1 MQKMQILN
9 KNHGDLLDKIK
20 RLLLDYLEIP
30 GEIQAHENSLIKD
43 LLFQLDD
50 LFLIVVAGEYNSG
63 KSAFINAL
71 LGENYL
77 KTGITPT
84 TADIT
89 ILRYGESSESTK
101 ISAGET
107 VLHFPAPLLQA
118 VSIVDT
124 PGTNAIQREHE
135 RLTTDFIPRSDLVLF
150 ITSVDRPFTESER
163 IFLETIRNWGKKVAI
178 LMNKM
183 DILDSEEDKVE
194 VMDFVKKN
202 ATQLLGVEPRIFLI
216 SARDA
221 LKHKL
226 QFNQPDPYLSSVE
239 CFIEAT
245 LNPDEQIP
253 IKLNNPL
260 GVLDNLLNQRTKTSN
275 EELDLLQ
282 NDIQLLGDIENQI
295 ELFHEDMNR
304 SFKYRYSDIDNLL
317 LEFEKRGLEFFDN
330 TFRIARIMDLIN
342 KEKIQNEYNHL
353 VLKGLS
359 QEIDEKVENL
369 IDWLVEQDLRQWQ
382 VITSRIDQRIAK
394 YQDRILENPETR
406 QIQFERQ
413 KIIDSVR
420 RESQRVVELFDKD
433 DESRKIAEGAQ
444 MAVAASAAI
453 EVGALGLG
461 TLVTLLATTAS
472 ADLTGIL
479 LAGLTAT
486 LGFFVIPAKK
496 KQARTLFSRNITDL
510 RKKLNETLTS
520 EFATQVNHVVA
531 RINDTILPYSRFVRS
546 EQKLLENNL
555 NLFKDFDNRIEEL
568 KNKISKL

>member
-1 MQKMQILN
+1 MRILYQE
-9 KNHGDLLDKIK
+9 HGDLVERIK
-20 RLLLDYLEIP
+20 GLLLDYLETP
-30 GEIQAHENSLIKD
+30 GEIQADEKSLIKN
-43 LLFQLDD
+43 LLLQLDD
-50 LFLIVVAGEYNSG
+50 LFLIVAAGEYNSG

-71 LGENYL
+71 LGGNFL

-84 TADIT
+84 TSDIT
-89 ILRYGESSESTK
+89 ILRFGEKAETIRVSM
-101 ISAGET
+101 GEI
-107 VLHFPAPLLQA
+107 VMQFPALLLKT
-118 VSIVDT
+118 VTIVDT

-163 IFLETIRNWGKKVAI
+163 IFLETIRSWGKKVAI
-178 LMNKM
+178 LINKI
-183 DILDSEEDKVE
+183 DILDSEEDMTE
-194 VMDFVKKN
+194 VINFVKKN
-202 ATQLLGVEPRIFLI
+202 ATQLLGVEPKIFLI
-216 SARDA
+216 SAREA
-221 LKHKL
+221 LKHKS
-226 QFNQPDPYLSSVE
+226 QNNQPDQYLKKVE
-239 CFIEAT
+239 DFIEET

-260 GVLDNLLNQRTKTSN
+260 GVLRNLINQHTRTTNDKL
-275 EELDLLQ
+275 ELLQ
-282 NDIQLLGDIENQI
+282 NDIQLLADIEKQI
-295 ELFHEDMNR
+295 ELFREDMNR
-304 SFKYRYSDIDNLL
+304 NFQFRYSDIDNLL

-342 KEKIQNEYNHL
+342 KEKIQNEYNQL

-359 QEIDEKVENL
+359 REINEKVENL

-382 VITSRIDQRIAK
+382 VITNRIDIRIAK

-406 QIQFERQ
+406 QIQFERK

-420 RESQRVVELFDKD
+420 RESQRVVELFDKEE
-433 DESRKIAEGAQ
+433 ESRKIAEGAQ

-486 LGFFVIPAKK
+486 LGFFIIPAKK
-496 KQARTLFSRNITDL
+496 KQARSLFSRNITEL
-510 RKKLNETLTS
+510 RKKLNETLTN
-520 EFATQVNHVVA
+520 EFRNQVDLVIA
-531 RINDTILPYSRFVRS
+531 RINDTISPYSRFVRS
-546 EQKLLENNL
+546 EQNLLEDNL
-555 NLFKDFDNRIEEL
+555 NLFMDLENRIGEL
-568 KNKISKL
+568 KNEIPKLHFK

>member
-20 RLLLDYLEIP
+20 RILLDYLEIP
-30 GEIQAHENSLIKD
+30 GEKQARENSLIKD

-71 LGENYL
+71 LGDNYL

-84 TADIT
+84 TADIN
-89 ILRYGESSESTK
+89 ILRYGETSESTK
-101 ISAGET
+101 ISAGEM
-107 VLHFPAPLLQA
+107 VMYFPAPLLQA

-163 IFLETIRNWGKKVAI
+163 IFLETIQNWGKKVAI
-178 LMNKM
+178 LINKM
-183 DILDSEEDKVE
+183 DTLDSEEDKVE
-194 VMDFVKKN
+194 VMDFVRKN
-202 ATQLLGVEPRIFLI
+202 ATQLLGVEPKIFLI

-221 LKHKL
+221 IKHKT
-226 QFNQPDPYLSSVE
+226 QNKKPDPYLSNVE
-239 CFIEAT
+239 SFIDAT

-260 GVLDNLLNQRTKTSN
+260 GVLDNLLNQRTKTVN
-275 EELDLLQ
+275 EKLDLLQ

-304 SFKYRYSDIDNLL
+304 SFKYRYSDIDNIL

-330 TFRIARIMDLIN
+330 TFRVARIMDLIN
-342 KEKIQNEYNHL
+342 KEKIQNEYNQL

-359 QEIDEKVENL
+359 REIDEKVENL

-420 RESQRVVELFDKD
+420 RESQRVVEMFDKD
-433 DESRKIAEGAQ
+433 EESRKIAEGAQ

-486 LGFFVIPAKK
+486 LGLFIIPAKK
-496 KQARTLFSRNITDL
+496 KQARTLFSRNITAL

-520 EFATQVNHVVA
+520 EFSTQVNHVVA

-546 EQKLLENNL
+546 EQSLLENNL
-555 NLFKDFDNRIEEL
+555 ILFKEFKNRIEEL

>member
-1 MQKMQILN
+1 
-9 KNHGDLLDKIK
+9 
-20 RLLLDYLEIP
+20 
-30 GEIQAHENSLIKD
+30 
-43 LLFQLDD
+43 
-50 LFLIVVAGEYNSG
+50 VAGEYNSG

-89 ILRYGESSESTK
+89 ILRYGESSEPNK

-107 VLHFPAPLLQA
+107 IMHFPAPLLRA
-118 VSIVDT
+118 VSVVDT

-135 RLTTDFIPRSDLVLF
+135 RLTTEFIPRSDLVLF

-163 IFLETIRNWGKKVAI
+163 IFLETIRSWGKKVAI
-178 LMNKM
+178 LINKM
-183 DILDSEEDKVE
+183 DILDSEQDEVE
-194 VMDFVKKN
+194 VMDYVRKN
-202 ATQLLGVEPRIFLI
+202 ATQLLGVEPKIFLV

-221 LKHKL
+221 LKNKS
-226 QFNQPDPYLSSVE
+226 QNNQPDPHLTKVE
-239 CFIEAT
+239 SFIEAT
-245 LNPDEQIP
+245 LNPEEQIP

-260 GVLDNLLNQRTKTSN
+260 GVLNNLLDQRTKISN
-275 EELDLLQ
+275 EKLELLQ
-282 NDIQLLGDIENQI
+282 NDIQLLSDIENQI
-295 ELFHEDMNR
+295 ELFREDMNR
-304 SFKYRYSDIDNLL
+304 SFKYRYSDIDNIL

-342 KEKIQNEYNHL
+342 KDKIQNEYNQM
-353 VLKGLS
+353 VLKDLS
-359 QEIDEKVENL
+359 GRIDDKVENL

-420 RESQRVVELFDKD
+420 RESQRVVELFDKEE
-433 DESRKIAEGAQ
+433 ESRKIAEGAQ

-461 TLVTLLATTAS
+461 TLVTILATTAS

-486 LGFFVIPAKK
+486 LGFFIIPAKK
-496 KQARTLFSRNITDL
+496 KQARTLFSKNISEM
-510 RKKLNETLTS
+510 RKKLNETLIS
-520 EFATQVNHVVA
+520 EFGNQVNHVVV
-531 RINDTILPYSRFVRS
+531 RINETILPYSRFVRS
-546 EQKLLENNL
+546 EQNLLENNL
-555 NLFKDFDNRIEEL
+555 KLFNDFRNRIELLRNE
-568 KNKISKL
+568 ISKL

>member
-202 ATQLLGVEPRIFLI
+202 ASQLLDVEPRIFLI

-239 CFIEAT
+239 SFIEAT

-275 EELDLLQ
+275 DELDLLQ

-359 QEIDEKVENL
+359 REIDEKVENL

>member
-20 RLLLDYLEIP
+20 RILLDYLEIP
-30 GEIQAHENSLIKD
+30 GEKQARENSLIKD

-71 LGENYL
+71 LGDNYL

-84 TADIT
+84 TADIN
-89 ILRYGESSESTK
+89 ILRYGETSESTK
-101 ISAGET
+101 ISAGEM
-107 VLHFPAPLLQA
+107 VMYFPAPLLQA

-163 IFLETIRNWGKKVAI
+163 IFLETIQNWGKKVAI
-178 LMNKM
+178 LINKM

-194 VMDFVKKN
+194 VIDFVRKN
-202 ATQLLGVEPRIFLI
+202 ATQLLGVEPKIFLI

-221 LKHKL
+221 IKHKT
-226 QFNQPDPYLSSVE
+226 QNKKPDPYLSNVE
-239 CFIEAT
+239 SFIDAT

-260 GVLDNLLNQRTKTSN
+260 CVLDNLLNQRTKTVN
-275 EELDLLQ
+275 EKLDLLQ

-304 SFKYRYSDIDNLL
+304 SFKYRYSDIDNIL

-330 TFRIARIMDLIN
+330 TFRVARIMDLIN
-342 KEKIQNEYNHL
+342 KEKIQNEYNQL

-359 QEIDEKVENL
+359 REIDEKVENL

-420 RESQRVVELFDKD
+420 RESQRVVEMFDKD
-433 DESRKIAEGAQ
+433 EESRKIAEGAQ

-486 LGFFVIPAKK
+486 LGLFIIPAKK
-496 KQARTLFSRNITDL
+496 KQARTLFSRNITAL

-520 EFATQVNHVVA
+520 EFSTQVNHVVA

-546 EQKLLENNL
+546 EQSLLENNL
-555 NLFKDFDNRIEEL
+555 ILFKEFKNRIEEL

>member
-20 RLLLDYLEIP
+20 RILLDYLEIP
-30 GEIQAHENSLIKD
+30 GEKQARENSLIKD

-71 LGENYL
+71 LGDNYL

-84 TADIT
+84 TADIN
-89 ILRYGESSESTK
+89 ILRYGETSESTK
-101 ISAGET
+101 ISAGEM
-107 VLHFPAPLLQA
+107 VMYFPAPLLQA

-163 IFLETIRNWGKKVAI
+163 IFLETIQNWGKKVAI
-178 LMNKM
+178 LINKM

-194 VMDFVKKN
+194 VIDFVRKN
-202 ATQLLGVEPRIFLI
+202 ATQLLGVEPKIFLI

-221 LKHKL
+221 IKHKT
-226 QFNQPDPYLSSVE
+226 QNKKPDPYLSNVE
-239 CFIEAT
+239 SFIDAT

-260 GVLDNLLNQRTKTSN
+260 CVLDNLLNQRTKTVN
-275 EELDLLQ
+275 EKLDLLQ

-304 SFKYRYSDIDNLL
+304 SFKYRYSDIDNIL

-330 TFRIARIMDLIN
+330 TFRVSRIMDLIN
-342 KEKIQNEYNHL
+342 KEKIQNEYNQL

-359 QEIDEKVENL
+359 REIDEKVENL

-420 RESQRVVELFDKD
+420 RESQRVVEMFDKD
-433 DESRKIAEGAQ
+433 EESRKIAEGAQ

-486 LGFFVIPAKK
+486 LGLFIIPAKK
-496 KQARTLFSRNITDL
+496 KQARTLFSRNITAL

-520 EFATQVNHVVA
+520 EFSTQVNHVVA

-546 EQKLLENNL
+546 EQSLLENNL
-555 NLFKDFDNRIEEL
+555 ILFKEFKNRIEEL

>member
-1 MQKMQILN
+1 MLDKER
-9 KNHGDLLDKIK
+9 GDLLDKIK
-20 RLLLDYLEIP
+20 KVLLDYLEIP
-30 GEIQAHENSLIKD
+30 GEIQTDENSLIKD

-89 ILRYGESSESTK
+89 ILRYGESSEPNK

-107 VLHFPAPLLQA
+107 IMHFPAPLLRA
-118 VSIVDT
+118 VSVVDT

-135 RLTTDFIPRSDLVLF
+135 RLTTEFIPRSDLVLF

-163 IFLETIRNWGKKVAI
+163 IFLETIRSWGKKVAI
-178 LMNKM
+178 LINKR
-183 DILDSEEDKVE
+183 DILDSEQDEVE
-194 VMDFVKKN
+194 VMDYVRKN
-202 ATQLLGVEPRIFLI
+202 ATQLLGVEPKIFLI

-221 LKHKL
+221 LKHKS
-226 QFNQPDPYLSSVE
+226 QNNQPDPHLSKVE
-239 CFIEAT
+239 SFIEAT
-245 LNPDEQIP
+245 LNPEEQIP
-253 IKLNNPL
+253 IKLKNPL
-260 GVLDNLLNQRTKTSN
+260 GVLNNLLDRRTKISD
-275 EELDLLQ
+275 EKLELLQ
-282 NDIQLLGDIENQI
+282 NDIQLLSDIKNQI
-295 ELFHEDMNR
+295 ELFREDMNR
-304 SFKYRYSDIDNLL
+304 SFKYRYSDIDNIL

-342 KEKIQNEYNHL
+342 KDKIQNEYNQM
-353 VLKGLS
+353 VLKDLS
-359 QEIDEKVENL
+359 GRIDDKVENL

-420 RESQRVVELFDKD
+420 RESQRVVELFDKE

-461 TLVTLLATTAS
+461 TLVTILATTAS

-486 LGFFVIPAKK
+486 LGFFIIPAKK
-496 KQARTLFSRNITDL
+496 KQARTLFSKNISEM
-510 RKKLNETLTS
+510 RKKLNETLIS
-520 EFATQVNHVVA
+520 EFGNQVNHVVV
-531 RINDTILPYSRFVRS
+531 RINETILPYSRFVRS
-546 EQKLLENNL
+546 EQNLLENNL
-555 NLFKDFDNRIEEL
+555 KLFNDFRNRIELLRNE
-568 KNKISKL
+568 ISKL

>member
-1 MQKMQILN
+1 MRILN
-9 KNHGDLLDKIK
+9 KEHEDLLEKIK
-20 RLLLDYLEIP
+20 KLLLDYFEIP
-30 GEIQAHENSLIKD
+30 GEIRADENSLIKD

-77 KTGITPT
+77 ITGITPT

-89 ILRYGESSESTK
+89 ILRYGESSEPTK

-107 VLHFPAPLLQA
+107 VMHFPAPLLQA

-124 PGTNAIQREHE
+124 PGTNAIHREHE

-150 ITSVDRPFTESER
+150 ITSADRPFTESER
-163 IFLETIRNWGKKVAI
+163 IFLDTIRSWGKKVAI
-178 LMNKM
+178 LINKI
-183 DILDSEEDKVE
+183 DILDSEQDKVE
-194 VMDFVKKN
+194 VMDFVRKN
-202 ATQLLGVEPRIFLI
+202 ATQLLGIEPKIFLI

-221 LKHKL
+221 LKHKS
-226 QFNQPDPYLSSVE
+226 QNIQPDPHLSKVE
-239 CFIEAT
+239 SFIEAT
-245 LNPDEQIP
+245 IIPEKQAP

-260 GVLDNLLNQRTKTSN
+260 GVLDNLLDQRTKISN
-275 EELDLLQ
+275 EKLELLQ
-282 NDIQLLGDIENQI
+282 NDVQLLGDIENQI
-295 ELFHEDMNR
+295 ELFREDMNR
-304 SFKYRYSDIDNLL
+304 SFKYRYSDIDNIL

-330 TFRIARIMDLIN
+330 TFRVARIMDLIN
-342 KEKIQNEYNHL
+342 KDKIQNEYNQL

-359 QEIDEKVENL
+359 REIDNKVENL

-433 DESRKIAEGAQ
+433 EESRKIAESAQ

-461 TLVTLLATTAS
+461 TLVTLLATTAA

-486 LGFFVIPAKK
+486 LGFFIIPAKK
-496 KQARTLFSRNITDL
+496 RQARSLFSKNLTEL
-510 RKKLNETLTS
+510 RKKLNATLTS
-520 EFATQVNHVVA
+520 EFGSQVNLVVA

-546 EQKLLENNL
+546 DKNLLENNL
-555 NLFKDFDNRIEEL
+555 NLFKGFQNRIEVLRNE
-568 KNKISKL
+568 ISKL

>member
-20 RLLLDYLEIP
+20 RILLDYLEIP
-30 GEIQAHENSLIKD
+30 GEKQARENSLIKD

-71 LGENYL
+71 LGDNYL

-84 TADIT
+84 TADIN
-89 ILRYGESSESTK
+89 ILRYGETSESTK
-101 ISAGET
+101 ISAGEM
-107 VLHFPAPLLQA
+107 VMYFPAPLLQA

-163 IFLETIRNWGKKVAI
+163 IFLETIQNWGKKVAI
-178 LMNKM
+178 LINKM
-183 DILDSEEDKVE
+183 DTLDSEEDKVE
-194 VMDFVKKN
+194 VMDFVRKN
-202 ATQLLGVEPRIFLI
+202 ATQLLGVEPKIFLI

-221 LKHKL
+221 IKHKT
-226 QFNQPDPYLSSVE
+226 QNKKPDPYLSNVE
-239 CFIEAT
+239 SFIDAT

-260 GVLDNLLNQRTKTSN
+260 CVLDNLLNQRTKTVN
-275 EELDLLQ
+275 EKLDLLQ

-304 SFKYRYSDIDNLL
+304 SFKYRYSDIDNIL

-330 TFRIARIMDLIN
+330 TFRVARIMDLIN
-342 KEKIQNEYNHL
+342 KEKIQNEYNQL

-359 QEIDEKVENL
+359 REIDEKVENL

-420 RESQRVVELFDKD
+420 RESQRVVEMFDKD
-433 DESRKIAEGAQ
+433 EESRKIAEGAQ

-486 LGFFVIPAKK
+486 LGLFIIPAKK
-496 KQARTLFSRNITDL
+496 KQARTLFSRNITAL

-520 EFATQVNHVVA
+520 EFSTQVNHVVA

-546 EQKLLENNL
+546 EQSLLENNL
-555 NLFKDFDNRIEEL
+555 ILFKEFKNRIEEL

>member
-20 RLLLDYLEIP
+20 RILLDYLEIP
-30 GEIQAHENSLIKD
+30 GEKQARENSLIKD

-71 LGENYL
+71 LGDNYL

-84 TADIT
+84 TADIN
-89 ILRYGESSESTK
+89 ILRYGETSESTK
-101 ISAGET
+101 ISAGEM
-107 VLHFPAPLLQA
+107 VMYFPAPLLQA

-163 IFLETIRNWGKKVAI
+163 IFLETIQNWGKKVAI
-178 LMNKM
+178 LINKM

-194 VMDFVKKN
+194 VIDFVRKN
-202 ATQLLGVEPRIFLI
+202 ATQLLGVEPKIFLI

-221 LKHKL
+221 IKHKT
-226 QFNQPDPYLSSVE
+226 QNKKPDPYLSNVE
-239 CFIEAT
+239 SFIDAT

-260 GVLDNLLNQRTKTSN
+260 GVLDNLLNQRTKTVN
-275 EELDLLQ
+275 EKLDLLQ

-304 SFKYRYSDIDNLL
+304 SFKYRYSDIDNIL

-330 TFRIARIMDLIN
+330 TFRVSRIMDLIN
-342 KEKIQNEYNHL
+342 KEKIQNEYNQL

-359 QEIDEKVENL
+359 REIDEKVENL

-420 RESQRVVELFDKD
+420 RESQRVVEMFDKD
-433 DESRKIAEGAQ
+433 EESRKIAEGAQ

-486 LGFFVIPAKK
+486 LGLFIIPAKK
-496 KQARTLFSRNITDL
+496 KQARTLFSRNITAL

-520 EFATQVNHVVA
+520 EFSTQVNHVVA

-546 EQKLLENNL
+546 EQSLLENNL
-555 NLFKDFDNRIEEL
+555 ILFKEFKNRIEEL

>member
-1 MQKMQILN
+1 MRI
-9 KNHGDLLDKIK
+9 LDKEHGFLLEKIK
-20 RLLLDYLEIP
+20 GLLLDYLETP
-30 GEIQAHENSLIKD
+30 GEIQVDEKSLIKN

-71 LGENYL
+71 LGKNFL

-84 TADIT
+84 TSDIT
-89 ILRYGESSESTK
+89 ILRYKESIETTK
-101 ISAGET
+101 VSAGET
-107 VLHFPAPLLQA
+107 IMYFPAPLLQA

-150 ITSVDRPFTESER
+150 ITSADRPFTESER
-163 IFLETIRNWGKKVAI
+163 IFLETIRTWGKKVAI
-178 LMNKM
+178 LVNKA
-183 DILDSEEDKVE
+183 DIIESEQDKVE
-194 VMDFVKKN
+194 VMDFVRKN
-202 ATQLLGVEPRIFLI
+202 ASQLLGIEPRIFLI

-221 LKHKL
+221 LKNKL
-226 QFNQPDPYLSSVE
+226 ENNQFDPYLIKVE
-239 CFIEAT
+239 NFIEET
-245 LNPDEQIP
+245 LNPVEQIP

-260 GVLDNLLNQRTKTSN
+260 GVLKNLVSQRTRITDEKL
-275 EELDLLQ
+275 ELLQ

-295 ELFHEDMNR
+295 ELFREDMNR
-304 SFKYRYSDIDNLL
+304 NFQYRYSDIDNLL
-317 LEFEKRGLEFFDN
+317 LEYEKRGLAFFEN

-342 KEKIQNEYNHL
+342 KEKIQNEYNQL

-359 QEIDEKVENL
+359 REIDDKVENL

-382 VITSRIDQRIAK
+382 VITSRIDQRISK

-406 QIQFERQ
+406 QIQFERK

-420 RESQRVVELFDKD
+420 RESQRVVEVFDKEE
-433 DESRKIAEGAQ
+433 ESREIAEGAQ

-486 LGFFVIPAKK
+486 LGFFIIPAKK
-496 KQARTLFSRNITDL
+496 KQARTLFSKNITNL
-510 RKKLNETLTS
+510 RQKLNETLTS
-520 EFATQVNHVVA
+520 EFGNQVNHVIS
-531 RINDTILPYSRFVRS
+531 RINDTISPYSRFVRS
-546 EQKLLENNL
+546 EQNLLESNL
-555 NLFKDFDNRIEEL
+555 KLFKEFDGRIQEL
-568 KNKISKL
+568 KNEITKMQIK

>member
-330 TFRIARIMDLIN
+330 TFRVARIMDLIN

>member
-1 MQKMQILN
+1 MQILN
-9 KNHGDLLDKIK
+9 KAHEDLLDKIK
-20 RLLLDYLEIP
+20 RILLDYLEIP
-30 GEIQAHENSLIKD
+30 GEIQTHENSLIKD

-63 KSAFINAL
+63 KSAFINVL

-84 TADIT
+84 TEDIT
-89 ILRYGESSESTK
+89 ILRYGKTCEITK

-107 VLHFPAPLLQA
+107 LMHLPAPMLQS

-163 IFLETIRNWGKKVAI
+163 IFLETIRNWGKKIAI

-183 DILDSEEDKVE
+183 DILNSEEDKDE

-226 QFNQPDPYLSSVE
+226 QFNQPDPYLSKVE
-239 CFIEAT
+239 SFIEST

-260 GVLDNLLNQRTKTSN
+260 GVLDNLLIQRTKTSN
-275 EELDLLQ
+275 EKLDLLQ

-304 SFKYRYSDIDNLL
+304 SFKYRYSDIDNIL

-330 TFRIARIMDLIN
+330 TFRVARIMDLIN
-342 KEKIQNEYNHL
+342 KEKIQNEYNQL

-359 QEIDEKVENL
+359 REIDEKVENL

-433 DESRKIAEGAQ
+433 EESRKIAEGAQ

-520 EFATQVNHVVA
+520 EFSTQVNHVVA

-546 EQKLLENNL
+546 EQNLLEKNL
-555 NLFKDFDNRIEEL
+555 RLFKDFNHRIEEL
-568 KNKISKL
+568 KNKISML

>member
-1 MQKMQILN
+1 MQNLDLV
-9 KNHGDLLDKIK
+9 HGDLPGKIK
-20 RLLLDYLEIP
+20 RLLLDYLAISDET
-30 GEIQAHENSLIKD
+30 QSTDHTLIKD
-43 LLFQLDD
+43 LLFHLDD

-77 KTGITPT
+77 VTGITPT
-84 TADIT
+84 TSDIT
-89 ILRYGESSESTK
+89 ILRYGENSTTTRV
-101 ISAGET
+101 SAGEM
-107 VLHFPAPLLQA
+107 VMHFPAPLLKT

-135 RLTTDFIPRSDLVLF
+135 RLTTDFIPRSDLVVF

-163 IFLETIRNWGKKVAI
+163 LFLETIRSWGKKVVI
-178 LMNKM
+178 LLNKT
-183 DILDSEEDKVE
+183 DILETVQDKQE
-194 VMDFVKKN
+194 VTDFVKKN
-202 ATQLLGVEPRIFLI
+202 ATQLLGIEPKIFLI

-221 LKHKL
+221 LKQKL
-226 QFNQPDPYLSSVE
+226 QGNHSVPDLLKVE
-239 CFIEAT
+239 NFIEET
-245 LNPDEQIP
+245 LNPKEQIP

-260 GVLDNLLNQRTKTSN
+260 GVLKNLIDQRTRITGEKL
-275 EELDLLQ
+275 ELMR
-282 NDIQLLGDIENQI
+282 NDIQLLVEIENQI
-295 ELFHEDMNR
+295 QLFREDMNR
-304 SFKYRYSDIDNLL
+304 NFQYRYSDIDNIL
-317 LEFEKRGLEFFDN
+317 LEFEKRGLEFFEN
-330 TFRIARIMDLIN
+330 TFRVARILDLIN
-342 KEKIQNEYNHL
+342 KEKIQNEYNQF

-359 QEIDEKVENL
+359 REIDDKVESL

-406 QIQFERQ
+406 QIQFERK

-420 RESQRVVELFDKD
+420 RESQRVVEMFDKD
-433 DESRKIAEGAQ
+433 EESRKIAEGAQ

-486 LGFFVIPAKK
+486 LGFFIIPAKK
-496 KQARTLFSRNITDL
+496 KQVRSLFSKNITDL
-510 RKKLNETLTS
+510 RKKLNETLTK
-520 EFATQVNHVVA
+520 EFSHQVDHVIA
-531 RINDTILPYSRFVRS
+531 RINDTISPYRRFVRS
-546 EQKLLENNL
+546 EQNELENNL
-555 NLFKDFDNRIEEL
+555 NQLKELDNRIEGL
-568 KNKISKL
+568 KTEITQLKIH

>member
-1 MQKMQILN
+1 
-9 KNHGDLLDKIK
+9 
-20 RLLLDYLEIP
+20 
-30 GEIQAHENSLIKD
+30 
-43 LLFQLDD
+43 LFQLDD

-71 LGENYL
+71 LGDNYL

-84 TADIT
+84 TADIN
-89 ILRYGESSESTK
+89 ILRYGETSESTK
-101 ISAGET
+101 ISAGEM
-107 VLHFPAPLLQA
+107 VMYFPAPLLQA

-163 IFLETIRNWGKKVAI
+163 IFLETIQNWGKKVAI
-178 LMNKM
+178 LINKM
-183 DILDSEEDKVE
+183 DTLDSEEDKVE
-194 VMDFVKKN
+194 VMDFVRKN
-202 ATQLLGVEPRIFLI
+202 ATQLLGVEPKIFLI

-221 LKHKL
+221 IKHKT
-226 QFNQPDPYLSSVE
+226 QNKKPDPYLSNVE
-239 CFIEAT
+239 SFIDAT

-260 GVLDNLLNQRTKTSN
+260 GVLDNLLNQRTKTVN
-275 EELDLLQ
+275 EKLDLLQ

-304 SFKYRYSDIDNLL
+304 SFKYRYSDIDNIL

-330 TFRIARIMDLIN
+330 TFRVARIMDLIN
-342 KEKIQNEYNHL
+342 KEKIQNEYNQL

-359 QEIDEKVENL
+359 REIDEKVENL

-420 RESQRVVELFDKD
+420 RESQRVVEMFDKD
-433 DESRKIAEGAQ
+433 EESRKIAEGAQ

-486 LGFFVIPAKK
+486 LGLFIIPAKK
-496 KQARTLFSRNITDL
+496 KQARTLFSRNITAL

-520 EFATQVNHVVA
+520 EFSTQVNHVVA

-546 EQKLLENNL
+546 EQSLLENNL
-555 NLFKDFDNRIEEL
+555 ILFKEFKNRIEEL